1 MLQPYATPLEKLW
14 FYAFRLFCI
23 GVLVFL
29 ILPLLVIIPLSFSAD
44 SFLMYPI
51 KGDRKSVV

>member
-29 ILPLLVIIPLSFSAD
+29 ILGALWWAIHRGQFEDVEREGTRILND
-44 SFLMYPI
+44 
-51 KGDRKSVV
+51 D